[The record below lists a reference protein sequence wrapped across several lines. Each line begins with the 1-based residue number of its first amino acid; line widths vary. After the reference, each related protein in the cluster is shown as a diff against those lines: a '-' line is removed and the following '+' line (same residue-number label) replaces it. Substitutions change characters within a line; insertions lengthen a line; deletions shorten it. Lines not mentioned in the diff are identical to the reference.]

1 MNTAVILTA
10 RKERDSQIPYP
21 LLPIDGKRCLID
33 RTLQLLR
40 ELHYERIILVVG
52 YCHEMFQRFAAPDVT
67 LVYNAE
73 YEITAS
79 MGSLA
84 LVKDLIDG
92 DFLLIEGDTFFEKQ
106 LLERLSAV
114 PNGNCISYTE
124 ESGSGDECYIE
135 TRNGFVTK
143 LTKDRHRVCRF
154 EGEMIGVTRLCQTTF
169 LRMIQE
175 WERSSNPYLNYEYLL
190 TDVTDAIDRPC
201 LYFKNLIWGDVDNH
215 TDYHK
220 LINHTYG

>member
-106 LLERLSAV
+106 LLE
-114 PNGNCISYTE
+114 
-124 ESGSGDECYIE
+124 
-135 TRNGFVTK
+135 
-143 LTKDRHRVCRF
+143 
-154 EGEMIGVTRLCQTTF
+154 
-169 LRMIQE
+169 
-175 WERSSNPYLNYEYLL
+175 
-190 TDVTDAIDRPC
+190 
-201 LYFKNLIWGDVDNH
+201 
-215 TDYHK
+215 
-220 LINHTYG
+220 